1 MKMVVVSD
9 GSSAARQV
17 LDLVDGY
24 VAYDEYHIANIE
36 HDKRERVS
44 AVLAV
49 LSRCNQT
56 IAGAFEKALR
66 DVGLGSRPLVL
77 CLSVEDKAR
86 LARSS
91 PFKSAELVSV
101 PTDRATLFKA
111 IKKANPTIKL
121 DASVPP
127 TVARAAQQLST
138 TLSDAFGASEKVVET
153 VTAVAQAA
161 EMVSAAVTHGG
172 LSAWMNSV
180 SEHHSYTARH
190 CMATAGYAAQWAN
203 ILGFSKTDC
212 ERFTRAMLVHDVGK
226 VVIPLA
232 VLDKPSPLST
242 EERELI
248 ENHPAEGHA
257 LLLKAGETCPVALNV
272 AMSHHEL
279 LDGSGYP
286 NKLSGDQIIDV
297 VRCATIIDVYSALVD
312 ARAYKRSMDPDEAF
326 DVLVSMKGKLDQ
338 SLVNAF
344 RPVVDTHKGTL
355 RAAA

>member
-24 VAYDEYHIANIE
+24 ADYDEHHIANIE

-49 LSRCNQT
+49 LSRCNPT
-56 IAGAFEKALR
+56 IAGAFESALR

-86 LARSS
+86 LARSL
-91 PFKSAELVSV
+91 PFKSVELVSV

-127 TVARAAQQLST
+127 TVARATQQLST
-138 TLSDAFGASEKVVET
+138 SLSDIFGSPENAAES
-153 VTAVAQAA
+153 VTAISQAA
-161 EMVSAAVTHGG
+161 ELVSDAIADVG

-180 SEHHSYTARH
+180 NEHHSYTARH

-203 ILGFSKTDC
+203 ILGFTKADC

-226 VVIPLA
+226 VIVPLA
-232 VLDKPSPLST
+232 VLDKPAPLND
-242 EERELI
+242 EERVLI
-248 ENHPAEGHA
+248 ENHPSEGHA
-257 LLLKAGETCPVALNV
+257 LLVKAGETCPVALNIT
-272 AMSHHEL
+272 MSHHEM

-286 NKLSGDQIIDV
+286 NKLSGEQISDV

-312 ARAYKRSMDPDEAF
+312 ARAYKKSMDPDEAY
-326 DVLVSMKGKLDQ
+326 DILVSMKGKLDQ

-355 RAAA
+355 KAAA